1 MLENGEIDEDLS
13 KEYKK
18 RLKHLLHD
26 KLSNIV
32 IEKRAK
38 KNKQKK
44 NPEQIMTNETEN
56 QAIANFDT
64 TADGNDIKFQWKL
77 SKQTGKE
84 ILAKTLGVHSVY

>member
-18 RLKHLLHD
+18 RLKHLPHD
-26 KLSNIV
+26 NLSKIV

-38 KNKQKK
+38 KKK
-44 NPEQIMTNETEN
+44 NPKQIMTNETEN

-84 ILAKTLGVHSVY
+84 ILAKKLGVRWVY